1 MCIYGTQ
8 QTADFYPRE
17 PGAQFVGTQNNTAVD
32 TPYIL
37 YTIDLRIEV
46 GAFLL
51 AKCLMQM

>member
-46 GAFLL
+46 GVFLL